1 MESVVNTGSLES
13 DYAGKVNWKGK
24 LCLFMCQL
32 RMNCLIM
39 FPCDGKGFSVSV
51 QVLVQ
56 TICGYN

>member
-1 MESVVNTGSLES
+1 MSFHVPVEDELS
-13 DYAGKVNWKGK
+13 
-24 LCLFMCQL
+24 
-32 RMNCLIM
+32 IM